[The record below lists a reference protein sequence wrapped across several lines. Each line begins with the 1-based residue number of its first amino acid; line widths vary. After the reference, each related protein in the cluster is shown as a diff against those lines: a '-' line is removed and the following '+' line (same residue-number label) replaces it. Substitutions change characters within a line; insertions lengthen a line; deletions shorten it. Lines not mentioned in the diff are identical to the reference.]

1 MPLDPDP
8 IDRQTSR
15 GIALVAG
22 FTALAPFVLQTATL
36 VITRSEA
43 LTIALGV
50 LLALGVAAAALAFQA
65 RQVGGWRRIGAG
77 TAAGI
82 VLAVLTYHVIA
93 YPVAH
98 ILDAM
103 FFHGSRA

>member
-1 MPLDPDP
+1 MDPSP

-36 VITRSEA
+36 VLTHSEA
-43 LTIALGV
+43 LTIVLGL
-50 LLALGVAAAALAFQA
+50 LLAIAVAVAALAFQA
-65 RQVGGWRRIGAG
+65 RQVGGWRRIGTG
-77 TAAGI
+77 TAVGI

-98 ILDAM
+98 IVDAI
-103 FFHGSRA
+103 FFSGSRA